1 MLTQLS
7 VKSWILRRESGQPP
21 ILPSVQK
28 LDGQKRE
35 WSYAN
40 SALTSVV
47 EAHKREWRAVKSE
60 LGSKVEFQAK
70 EIRRLTDETFA
81 FVWKIS
87 NFNNVLQLATEGIRT
102 SIYNEFYTGK
112 RGYKLK
118 VRVVPDGDQS
128 NRNSYLSAYVCIMKG
143 HYDPIL
149 PWPFRQQVTFTVIDQ
164 QYDPSKRK
172 NEVGIL
178 NTEQTS
184 VRFSGRPT
192 REENPEHMGVPRL
205 ISHKVLFTRRYVEY
219 DALFLRVEVGPHNS
233 QSRYSDS
240 DSDYWY

>member
-1 MLTQLS
+1 
-7 VKSWILRRESGQPP
+7 
-21 ILPSVQK
+21 
-28 LDGQKRE
+28 
-35 WSYAN
+35 
-40 SALTSVV
+40 
-47 EAHKREWRAVKSE
+47 
-60 LGSKVEFQAK
+60 
-70 EIRRLTDETFA
+70 
-81 FVWKIS
+81 
-87 NFNNVLQLATEGIRT
+87 
-102 SIYNEFYTGK
+102 
-112 RGYKLK
+112 
-118 VRVVPDGDQS
+118 
-128 NRNSYLSAYVCIMKG
+128 MKG

-164 QYDPSKRK
+164 QYDPSKTK

-219 DALFLRVEVGPHNS
+219 DTLFLRVEVGPHNS

-240 DSDYWY
+240 DSDYLYWTHYLLRTILHMEGPCWVTAAPTRVLVSHKGFQHPVLCWTWDTVSFGFDHCWVTKLSFSKAVVLHDDTTLNLVHMTRIELLVTNNFELGGTKPRYCAHGRL